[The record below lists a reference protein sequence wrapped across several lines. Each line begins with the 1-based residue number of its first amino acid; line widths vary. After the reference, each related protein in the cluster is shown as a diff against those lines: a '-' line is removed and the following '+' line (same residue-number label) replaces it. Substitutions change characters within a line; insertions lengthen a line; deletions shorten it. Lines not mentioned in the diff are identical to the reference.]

1 MCGILFSTHPSG
13 KKNFEALEHRGPDAT
28 TTMSFS
34 VGNTKVFMGFHR
46 LAITGVKNGGQPFH
60 HKGVYVICN
69 GEIYNYKDICKTN
82 GIRLRTGSDCEVIL
96 HLYMEYGLEGLQVLR
111 GDFAFVIL
119 DTNTGN
125 VIVQR
130 DPFGVRPLFIDEDED
145 GLTLA
150 SELKGLPFGRG
161 SQVPPGVL
169 FIHNIHTG
177 ERSHYNKPMI
187 QISGKGDIRHIL
199 TEAVRIRIPEE
210 SRYGFL
216 LSGGFDSSIILSIA
230 SRIIPPDKV
239 IDVFSFGF
247 SEDAPDV
254 VNARTVVQW
263 LTQTYQR
270 RYNHHVV
277 IDTIEN
283 GLATIPQTV
292 HTTETFDTTTIRA
305 STPMLMLAK
314 YIREH
319 TDIKVL
325 FSGEGS
331 DEVNGSYLYFLYG
344 PKDEITPERRRLLDN
359 IHFFDGLRADRTTSA
374 YGFELRVPF
383 LDTDVVGHL
392 LDTPEVVAEML
403 DTKIEK
409 HYIRKFFKGYLP
421 KEILWRTK
429 AAFSDAV
436 GYQWRKAILDHAK
449 SLQIPDVEHK
459 HLPPKTPEDKWYRM
473 LYSEDYEADH
483 IPYFWRP
490 KWVDV
495 GDEPSATVLS
505 VHKDETAK
513 T

>member
-1 MCGILFSTHPSG
+1 M
-13 KKNFEALEHRGPDAT
+13 
-28 TTMSFS
+28 
-34 VGNTKVFMGFHR
+34 
-46 LAITGVKNGGQPFH
+46 
-60 HKGVYVICN
+60 
-69 GEIYNYKDICKTN
+69 
-82 GIRLRTGSDCEVIL
+82 
-96 HLYMEYGLEGLQVLR
+96 
-111 GDFAFVIL
+111 
-119 DTNTGN
+119 
-125 VIVQR
+125 
-130 DPFGVRPLFIDEDED
+130 
-145 GLTLA
+145 
-150 SELKGLPFGRG
+150 
-161 SQVPPGVL
+161 
-169 FIHNIHTG
+169 
-177 ERSHYNKPMI
+177 
-187 QISGKGDIRHIL
+187 
-199 TEAVRIRIPEE
+199 
-210 SRYGFL
+210 
-216 LSGGFDSSIILSIA
+216 
-230 SRIIPPDKV
+230 
-239 IDVFSFGF
+239 
-247 SEDAPDV
+247 

-409 HYIRKFFKGYLP
+409 HYIRKFFEGYLP
-421 KEILWRTK
+421 EEILWRTK

-436 GYQWRKAILDHAK
+436 GYQWRKAILDHTK

-473 LYSEDYEADH
+473 LYSEEYEADH